1 MNFKNKLILKRFLFS
16 ALLYIFI
23 FTATGPAFSS
33 QAGDELDFDPGDLKL
48 LKVEYVNSKP
58 FSALIK
64 NVHTGK
70 QFDYFIGDFI
80 GPLEVDKVDKMQVEL
95 RHRLSRQKYI
105 LALPLDKVEEAA
117 EQSFKDEASLI
128 YDQAALF
135 YKSGDT
141 SQAVELLNKALTK
154 RPDFEDAVF
163 FLGYVYHE
171 SGMHKEAYEC
181 YTRVSVINPRNYKC
195 FYNMAEILAANRKVN
210 DAVYM
215 LKKSL
220 KIRPD
225 YKNALELYEKITDEL
240 DDKKT
245 KAEARPKDN
254 IAGKLEKESL
264 KKALAQY
271 ADNIK
276 QLEKALEE
284 AKKKKA
290 ETGPIDSELARYKLL
305 YDNNSKLLETELK
318 K

>member
-1 MNFKNKLILKRFLFS
+1 
-16 ALLYIFI
+16 
-23 FTATGPAFSS
+23 
-33 QAGDELDFDPGDLKL
+33 
-48 LKVEYVNSKP
+48 
-58 FSALIK
+58 
-64 NVHTGK
+64 
-70 QFDYFIGDFI
+70 
-80 GPLEVDKVDKMQVEL
+80 
-95 RHRLSRQKYI
+95 
-105 LALPLDKVEEAA
+105 
-117 EQSFKDEASLI
+117 
-128 YDQAALF
+128 
-135 YKSGDT
+135 
-141 SQAVELLNKALTK
+141 
-154 RPDFEDAVF
+154 
-163 FLGYVYHE
+163 
-171 SGMHKEAYEC
+171 
-181 YTRVSVINPRNYKC
+181 
-195 FYNMAEILAANRKVN
+195 MAEILAANRKVN